1 VDFIGSDHGPFLVS
15 EKEKGMK
22 DIFTAAAGPACIEMT
37 LPLMLT
43 AVRDGK
49 LSMRRMVELLS
60 ENPARVFGLWP
71 RKGAIRVGGDADY
84 VIADM
89 KNEYTVNNKDFVT
102 HSRETSP
109 MYNGFRLVGKPL
121 HTIVRGRIIM
131 KGRVI
136 DDSAEGWGK
145 LQLPEWT
152 GKETR

>member
-1 VDFIGSDHGPFLVS
+1 
-15 EKEKGMK
+15 
-22 DIFTAAAGPACIEMT
+22 ACIEMT

-102 HSRETSP
+102 HSRDTSP

-131 KGRVI
+131 KNRVI

-145 LQLPEWT
+145 VMLPGWGSGRT
-152 GKETR
+152 A